1 MAFDLMC
8 LVADW
13 NVPVLL
19 LCCGVLPVLPESKL
33 NIDHHRSILLGGL
46 EDEFCDFPY
55 NIWDNPSQYYMGF
68 STTNQYSCLDH
79 GVISQDAVLGA
90 PS

>member
-33 NIDHHRSILLGGL
+33 NIDHHRSILVGGL
-46 EDEFCDFPY
+46 EHEFYDFP
-55 NIWDNPSQYYMGF
+55 
-68 STTNQYSCLDH
+68 
-79 GVISQDAVLGA
+79 
-90 PS
+90 